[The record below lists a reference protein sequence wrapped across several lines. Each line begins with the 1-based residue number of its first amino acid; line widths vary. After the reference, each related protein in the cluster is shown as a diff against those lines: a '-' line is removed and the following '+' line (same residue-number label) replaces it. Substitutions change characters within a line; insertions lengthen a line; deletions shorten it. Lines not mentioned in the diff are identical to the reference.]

1 MNCFAAYTV
10 PVIGGFWAMC
20 RFAQNAKPWP
30 LMDEDKP
37 KVFPVRSDALIAAQG
52 HVIQHINGTM
62 RRDGAVLEARSK
74 ADALFN
80 LNPTI
85 KQRGKQRPITV
96 ERREKRV

>member
-1 MNCFAAYTV
+1 MNCIAAYPV
-10 PVIGGFWAMC
+10 PVPGGYRAMV
-20 RFAQNAKPWP
+20 RLSHKAQPWP
-30 LMDEDKP
+30 LMNGEAP
-37 KVFPVRSDALIAAQG
+37 TIYPTFDAAKIAAME
-52 HVIQHINGTM
+52 HVIKHINGTM
-62 RRDGAVLEARSK
+62 RRDGAILEARSK